1 MKISGVRITTMMKG
15 DNMLTQPTI
24 EKLNTMKLTAM
35 ARAFQSQ
42 MQTPDMAQ
50 LTFEERFG
58 LIVDY
63 QITDLENRR
72 MQNRLKL
79 AKLRQSASI
88 EDLDFRGDRN
98 LDRSTIMSLAQN
110 QWVNNHHNIIV
121 TGPTGAGKSYL
132 ACALAQKAC
141 RDGHT
146 VLYQRV
152 SRLLQDILV
161 ARHDG
166 RYRKLMNQVVKCEVL
181 VLDDLLISPLSRDEQ
196 KELLEIVEDRYDR
209 KATIVTSQLAVK
221 SWHAAMQDPTLADA
235 ILDRLVHNAYKVDI
249 KGENMRRKR
258 TTLDQKTK
266 TVTE

>member
-1 MKISGVRITTMMKG
+1 
-15 DNMLTQPTI
+15 MLTQPTI
-24 EKLNTMKLTAM
+24 EKLNSMKLAAM
-35 ARAFQSQ
+35 AKAFADQ
-42 MQTPDMAQ
+42 MQCPDMTQ

-72 MQNRLKL
+72 MQNRLRT
-79 AKLRQSASI
+79 AKLRLSASI
-88 EDLDFRGDRN
+88 EDLDFRQGRGM
-98 LDRSTIMSLAQN
+98 DRSTVMSLAGN
-110 QWVNNHHNIIV
+110 QWVKSHHNILV

-146 VLYQRV
+146 VLYQRLP
-152 SRLLQDILV
+152 RLLQDISV

-166 RYRKLMNQVVKCEVL
+166 RYHKLMNQVVKCEVL

-209 KATIVTSQLAVK
+209 KATVVTSQLPIKA
-221 SWHAAMQDPTLADA
+221 WHDSMQDPTLADA
-235 ILDRLVHNAYKVDI
+235 ILDRLVHNAYKI
-249 KGENMRRKR
+249 ELKGESMRRKR
-258 TTLDQKTK
+258 TTLDQKTEP
-266 TVTE
+266 VTE